1 MNTVLLVLMMRIL
14 SRFSLENVLSFS
26 IGTLE
31 GEKNLFLT
39 KWLLFLLYLHESKKE
54 KKIPFYQQL
63 SAVLQ
68 FFRIKNCGPVLL
80 MCCFYC
86 EWRSV
91 GVLFL
96 WAMCHIHSFI
106 VPLPFNISQLS
117 FKHTLTASGR
127 TCDCHQTGPS
137 RTLTAVKKSEE
148 ALDTL
153 GCKPASHL
161 PAGWPGT
168 T

>member
-14 SRFSLENVLSFS
+14 SKFSLENVLSFS

-39 KWLLFLLYLHESKKE
+39 KWLLFLLYLHESKKAK

-91 GVLFL
+91 GVLFYEQCATFILSSSLFHSTGLTTLLQTHPHSQREDL
-96 WAMCHIHSFI
+96 W
-106 VPLPFNISQLS
+106 LS
-117 FKHTLTASGR
+117 LDRPQQDTNS
-127 TCDCHQTGPS
+127 C
-137 RTLTAVKKSEE
+137 EE
-148 ALDTL
+148 VW
-153 GCKPASHL
+153 GGIGH
-161 PAGWPGT
+161 AGL
-168 T
+168 